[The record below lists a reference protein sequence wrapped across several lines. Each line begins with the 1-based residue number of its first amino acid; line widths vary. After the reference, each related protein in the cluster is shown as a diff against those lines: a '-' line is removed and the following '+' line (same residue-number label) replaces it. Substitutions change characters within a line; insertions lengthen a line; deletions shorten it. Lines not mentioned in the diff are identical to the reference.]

1 MCLQFKKK
9 RQGYHVTFLAC
20 FSSLRITVLCCF
32 QHLKIVSFFPQFT
45 ASPWQIIE
53 TGVLFLKQ
61 NYKHKRKWI
70 IHFQI
75 PSQYSNFFEKINW
88 INICL
93 ASFLSSFRPL
103 FTFYLIRGVELV
115 RGSSLTYP
123 LWWDE
128 IWTEKEERKQA
139 LQASGWKAFQKDS
152 SACVDGL
159 DSGVSWRSLRN
170 GRETSV
176 AAAELIRERR
186 QRRGTGGANH
196 TRPWRPWYSWD
207 D

>member
-1 MCLQFKKK
+1 MT
-9 RQGYHVTFLAC
+9 YLAC
-20 FSSLRITVLCCF
+20 FSSRRITVLCYF

-53 TGVLFLKQ
+53 IGILFLKL

-88 INICL
+88 INTCL

-128 IWTEKEERKQA
+128 IWTETWRKRESRLCRHLGEKHSRKTVQYLLEAWIQQQA
-139 LQASGWKAFQKDS
+139 GKVWGTAKKPVWLQQNK
-152 SACVDGL
+152 
-159 DSGVSWRSLRN
+159 
-170 GRETSV
+170 
-176 AAAELIRERR
+176 
-186 QRRGTGGANH
+186 
-196 TRPWRPWYSWD
+196 
-207 D
+207 

>member
-93 ASFLSSFRPL
+93 ASFLSSFRLL

-128 IWTEKEERKQA
+128 IWTEKEERKQGKFNMYLA
-139 LQASGWKAFQKDS
+139 PLGTRHPAGLFDVEST
-152 SACVDGL
+152 VILTPEDGTIVMPTL
-159 DSGVSWRSLRN
+159 EIVKLSIQ
-170 GRETSV
+170 E
-176 AAAELIRERR
+176 ER
-186 QRRGTGGANH
+186 
-196 TRPWRPWYSWD
+196 
-207 D
+207 

>member
-1 MCLQFKKK
+1 MT
-9 RQGYHVTFLAC
+9 YLAC
-20 FSSLRITVLCCF
+20 FSSPRITVLYYF

-53 TGVLFLKQ
+53 IGFLFLKL

-75 PSQYSNFFEKINW
+75 PSQYSNVFEKINW
-88 INICL
+88 INTCL

-103 FTFYLIRGVELV
+103 FTFYLIRGVDLV

-128 IWTEKEERKQA
+128 IWTETWRKRQSRLCRHLGEKHPERQFSMCWRLGFSSKRAESEQQQRNQYGCKRINKGEMAEERAQGQA
-139 LQASGWKAFQKDS
+139 GPITQGH
-152 SACVDGL
+152 G
-159 DSGVSWRSLRN
+159 G
-170 GRETSV
+170 
-176 AAAELIRERR
+176 
-186 QRRGTGGANH
+186 RGTELRGPEMAG
-196 TRPWRPWYSWD
+196 
-207 D
+207 